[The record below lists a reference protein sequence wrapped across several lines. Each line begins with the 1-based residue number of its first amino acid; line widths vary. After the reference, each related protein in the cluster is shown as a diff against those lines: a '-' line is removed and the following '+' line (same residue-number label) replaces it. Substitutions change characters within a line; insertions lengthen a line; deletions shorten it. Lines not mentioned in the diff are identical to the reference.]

1 MKRVA
6 ITGGIASGKSLFARF
21 LADLGVEIIDA
32 DEIVHSLEGPGGAA
46 VPALREMFGAGII
59 GADGGVDRKALGGL
73 VFGDGAARAQLNA
86 LLHPMVR
93 EEIARWFARPGGKV
107 RAAVI
112 PLLFEAGWQDD
123 WDVIICLICG
133 ADAQMR
139 RLTGDRGL
147 TRAAAARRI
156 AAQMPEAE
164 KAARSN
170 IVISNKSDAKALAKS
185 AEDVFRLLT
194 EKSL

>member
-1 MKRVA
+1 M
-6 ITGGIASGKSLFARF
+6 
-21 LADLGVEIIDA
+21 
-32 DEIVHSLEGPGGAA
+32 AA
-46 VPALREMFGAGII
+46 LKEMFGAKII
-59 GADGGVDRKALGGL
+59 GPDGGIDRKALGAL
-73 VFGDGAARAQLNA
+73 VFADDAARARVNA

-93 EEIARWFARPGGKV
+93 EVIERWFKRPGCAV

-123 WDVIICLICG
+123 WDMVICVVAGEEARI
-133 ADAQMR
+133 R
-139 RLTGDRGL
+139 RLTRGRGL
-147 TRAAAARRI
+147 TRADALRRI

-185 AEDVFRLLT
+185 AEDVYRLLT